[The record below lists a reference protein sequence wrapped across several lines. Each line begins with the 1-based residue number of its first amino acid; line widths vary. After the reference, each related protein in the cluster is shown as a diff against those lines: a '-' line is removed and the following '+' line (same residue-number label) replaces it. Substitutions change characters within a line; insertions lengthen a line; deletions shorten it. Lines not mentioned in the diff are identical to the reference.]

1 MVKFK
6 TVGVTYADLRK
17 DCLETV
23 RQWPGCESVSGIQ
36 IVRENSAAGFSVR
49 VTLYGQ
55 ADQKIADRAMASVQR
70 EKRRHFHLK
79 E

>member
-23 RQWPGCESVSGIQ
+23 RQWPGCEDVSGIQ

-55 ADQKIADRAMASVQR
+55 ADQKLADHAMASVHR